1 MSRRNRP
8 PRFYFNLRS
17 PYSWLAYRDLLD
29 QYPDVAAQVEWAP
42 FWEPDETSLKLLAE
56 AGGEFPFTPMS
67 KAKHL
72 YILQDVRRL
81 AAGRGLAIAWP
92 VDREPWWE
100 VPHLAYLVAHRH
112 GRGSEFIAL
121 AYRARWEEGRDICDP
136 ATVAGI
142 GTELGLDAAEP
153 AKAVDDPRV
162 RAEGARALMEVYRD
176 GVFGVPYF
184 VNGFER
190 FWGVDRLAA
199 FAASVR
205 PGTAGDGAALAEGG
219 TALAEGGAVSTLVD
233 DGHAG
238 GCG

>member
-29 QYPDVAAQVEWAP
+29 RYPDVAEGLEWAP

-81 AAGRGLAIAWP
+81 AADRGLAIAWP

-100 VPHLAYLVAHRH
+100 VPHLAYLVARRH
-112 GRGSEFIAL
+112 GRGAEFIAL

-142 GTELGLDAAEP
+142 GAELGLDAADLT
-153 AKAVDDPRV
+153 KAVDDPEIRT
-162 RAEGARALMEVYRD
+162 EGVQALMDVYKD

-205 PGTAGDGAALAEGG
+205 GPAADGRAADGGPAPARAGGG
-219 TALAEGGAVSTLVD
+219 VSALVD

>member
-1 MSRRNRP
+1 MSRRKRP

-29 QYPDVAAQVEWAP
+29 QYPDLAAGLEWAP

-81 AAGRGLAIAWP
+81 AADRGLAIAWP

-100 VPHLAYLVAHRH
+100 VPHLGYLVARGH
-112 GRGSEFIAL
+112 GRGPEFIAA

-136 ATVAGI
+136 TTVAGI
-142 GTELGLDAAEP
+142 GADLGLDAAELTE
-153 AKAVDDPRV
+153 AVDDPEV
-162 RAEGARALMEVYRD
+162 RAEGVRALMDVYKD

-205 PGTAGDGAALAEGG
+205 PAVTDGGAAPVQGG
-219 TALAEGGAVSTLVD
+219 GGVSALVD